1 MQSTF
6 KPTQGLLMPFCSPNR
21 ILTQEPLT
29 QSTAAEGTPNPQPNP
44 QPGQEQESRSRAHGE
59 VNEWQEVQCF
69 SSPWAKGSEQLCN
82 WFLKTGVLAGRFCSC
97 TLLARAVRTDLLA
110 PAATSAWGHCLRAA
124 GTRACTPG
132 VLIKHRVWCWKEQYP
147 ETVLTGSYICIQQGP
162 DLRRKALH
170 RYLREIIKLLHRN
183 HHRYYHRLPMEEYT
197 LALKTIFI
205 SQLKILTAFALYS

>member
-59 VNEWQEVQCF
+59 VNEWQEVQRF

-82 WFLKTGVLAGRFCSC
+82 WFLKTGVLARCWRGQWGQ
-97 TLLARAVRTDLLA
+97 
-110 PAATSAWGHCLRAA
+110 TSG
-124 GTRACTPG
+124 
-132 VLIKHRVWCWKEQYP
+132 
-147 ETVLTGSYICIQQGP
+147 
-162 DLRRKALH
+162 
-170 RYLREIIKLLHRN
+170 
-183 HHRYYHRLPMEEYT
+183 HRLPPRRGDT
-197 LALKTIFI
+197 ACALLEPAPARRVLWSNTGRDAGRNSTQKRCSRGVTSVSSRDLI
-205 SQLKILTAFALYS
+205 SAERHYIVI